1 VLSSTQSPTARQRVS
16 KPTSRDI
23 PTVTLTNIPMVK
35 YASFEPYL
43 SAVGPSYE
51 RHRRYKKSLIEEH
64 IRIGS
69 KETSVVAA
77 SSFTDLLD
85 SRLLANLAASNASTA
100 SLDETMRSPTVS
112 QSPMRRTYV
121 PTLEDELELHDTVPS
136 VFFDPNFSLSNPRTF
151 DIVNE
156 SSNILARTSG
166 GKADGKSLASNA
178 ILQEKL
184 SWYMDTVEVQ
194 LITEIN
200 AASAIFFAA
209 LSDLQELNEDASRCV
224 AKITNLRRELGQIQD
239 THALQGADVAKLHIK
254 RANIARLQQAVDLIA
269 KVARMKDR
277 IEEHLERKENTL
289 AYQLM
294 QDIKAMMDNSQDE
307 PASMSLRQV
316 VALRNIDG
324 EMANVLSRIGNSQ
337 GDDLSKTLI
346 TDLRSW
352 VNSTDTQATLK
363 RLSETFNRDPM
374 RKDTANINSPAHI
387 TVPETVRTTVVQQ
400 LQGLQQTNFV
410 ETGMEL
416 YRKEIVKEVK
426 GVIKKNLPSIDDDTE
441 SVMSSVTAQTNL
453 TDRKDKSQQL
463 AKNLRQMPAE
473 LFIEMITA
481 TYSSLAVF
489 FRRLQTHQKL
499 LLDLTA
505 LSGTVPADLS
515 EVLNNIIDISSARI
529 QKILGVRAEQ
539 NSHLAPRQ
547 FYIFLASSR
556 LFSLECERICG
567 KAPTVLMT
575 SVNSQARGFV
585 SWLHLDRV
593 KLLRTAIDHDKWK
606 SEDILPITQ
615 KQTIS
620 LVESATRDPASWIK
634 FIRVD
639 STEDTNGVSVETMEK
654 TLTIEEEN
662 FYSVGCVIVLLGIL
676 EEYCIAVMALPPLQS
691 DIASNLIEVLKVY
704 ISHVRY

>member
-1 VLSSTQSPTARQRVS
+1 M
-16 KPTSRDI
+16 
-23 PTVTLTNIPMVK
+23 VT

-51 RHRRYKKSLIEEH
+51 RHRRYKKSLMEEH

-69 KETSVVAA
+69 KETSIVAA

-85 SRLLANLAASNASTA
+85 SKLLANLAASNASTA
-100 SLDETMRSPTVS
+100 SLDEMLPPTVS
-112 QSPMRRTYV
+112 QSPMRRTYR
-121 PTLEDELELHDTVPS
+121 PNLENEPELLNTVPS

-156 SSNILARTSG
+156 NSDLLSRSSA
-166 GKADGKSLASNA
+166 GKSDRKSLASNT

-184 SWYMDTVEVQ
+184 SWYMDTVEIH

-200 AASAIFFAA
+200 AASASFFAA
-209 LSDLQELNEDASRCV
+209 LSDLQELNEDASKCV
-224 AKITNLRRELGQIQD
+224 AKIINLRGELGQIQD

-269 KVARMKDR
+269 KVARIKDR

-289 AYQLM
+289 AYQSM
-294 QDIKAMMDNSQDE
+294 QDIKAMMDKSENEST
-307 PASMSLRQV
+307 SMSLRQV
-316 VALRNIDG
+316 AGLRNIDA

-337 GDDLSKTLI
+337 GNDLSKTLI

-352 VNSTDTQATLK
+352 VNSTNTQATLR
-363 RLSETFNRDPM
+363 RLSETFNRDPI
-374 RKDTANINSPAHI
+374 RKDTPNINSPAHI
-387 TVPETVRTTVVQQ
+387 TIPETVRTRVVQQ
-400 LQGLQQTNFV
+400 LQGLQQTGFV

-441 SVMSSVTAQTNL
+441 SVMSSVTTQTNL
-453 TDRKDKSQQL
+453 TDRKDRSQQL
-463 AKNLRQMPAE
+463 AKSLRQMSAE

-481 TYSSLAVF
+481 TYSSLAEF

-505 LSGTVPADLS
+505 LSGTVPTDLS

-539 NSHLAPRQ
+539 NSHLAPRE

-556 LFSLECERICG
+556 LFSLECERISG

-593 KLLRTAIDHDKWK
+593 KLLGAAIDRDKWK
-606 SEDILPITQ
+606 SEDVLAITQ
-615 KQTIS
+615 KHTIL

-634 FIRVD
+634 FICVD
-639 STEDTNGVSVETMEK
+639 STEDTNGVGIETTGK

-662 FYSVGCVIVLLGIL
+662 FYIVGCVIVLLGIL
-676 EEYCIAVMALPPLQS
+676 EEYCIAIIALPPLQS

-704 ISHVRY
+704 ISHVRC